1 MSLPGPCTLRPNN
14 PPRGHTQGPTKVSLT
29 GLHARWSL
37 GRQTPVWGEMGK
49 QFLWGS
55 SPAFLLQSA
64 LLAHRSKRS
73 PHCARD
79 TLSPS
84 KWPAAL
90 VIPLS
95 GSPLAWSHLTSFAQV
110 GTHLSCPLSGS
121 LCMKTLSHPPLRV
134 LSKLHLHAGLSL
146 PAHPQRPPVSA
157 SSPTNHSSCWTPS
170 SPLPLLGSSKAI
182 PSSAAHRGCVNMIPE
197 GSAGREAVLK
207 LPVHLPLQGTTTQA
221 SHSRCFYEN
230 VQVCPREKGQATDSW
245 RGKGRVPCSSLQP
258 MWGL

>member
-1 MSLPGPCTLRPNN
+1 M
-14 PPRGHTQGPTKVSLT
+14 
-29 GLHARWSL
+29 SL

-49 QFLWGS
+49 QFLWAPHRPS
-55 SPAFLLQSA
+55 CFSQ
-64 LLAHRSKRS
+64 HCWHTRSKRS

-79 TLSPS
+79 TRSPS
-84 KWPAAL
+84 KRPAAL

-95 GSPLAWSHLTSFAQV
+95 GSPLAWSHPTSFAQV
-110 GTHLSCPLSGS
+110 GTCLSCPLSGS

-134 LSKLHLHAGLSL
+134 LSKLHLHAGLSP
-146 PAHPQRPPVSA
+146 PAHPQRPPVNA
-157 SSPTNHSSCWTPS
+157 SSPTNHSCCWTPPS
-170 SPLPLLGSSKAI
+170 LLLGSSKAV
-182 PSSAAHRGCVNMIPE
+182 PSSAAHRGCVNMEPE

-221 SHSRCFYEN
+221 SHSRRFYEN
-230 VQVCPREKGQATDSW
+230 VQLCPREKGQATDSW